1 MDQSFGSTQSGKL
14 QCREEV
20 VKNQRT
26 STGIFTST
34 KYNRLVSCF
43 RLDVKSNSI
52 IELILDALY
61 KRRKIRRSLAK
72 ASSAGLHENT
82 YRGLR
87 AILGKESYR
96 TYKLGQMQQL
106 KKINPDG

>member
-1 MDQSFGSTQSGKL
+1 MAKITEKIKKFDTHPIPRSTGSIRPGNVLSFYYNTNIRFL
-14 QCREEV
+14 FFRFDHHMALV

-72 ASSAGLHENT
+72 ASTAG
-82 YRGLR
+82 
-87 AILGKESYR
+87 
-96 TYKLGQMQQL
+96 
-106 KKINPDG
+106 